1 MSEVNTPGAGATAG
15 VAPEGMFVRQSTGL
29 VRQIGGWQAL
39 SLAIGAIAIGGGFIA
54 FFFMLAVFPHANMY
68 IAWILG
74 GAALVALGL
83 VYIQLIQTM
92 PRTGGDYVFAGRLV
106 HPALGAAVGG
116 GLFFFFALFPAFWAF
131 NFAST
136 HFPAFVQEL
145 GSAIGWDAMVG
156 FSDNL
161 GANGSIFGIG
171 LILVL
176 VLAAIAMYSTRWGYW
191 VLGLCFLAGL
201 AVLAIGLIVLA
212 ANSNSDFVAAFDAQY
227 GAGAYQGVIDAAKP
241 VGYDGGY
248 TFTDTLLSLPWAALW
263 MWGVAFAAYPG
274 GELRN
279 VGRTVKIS
287 ILGSAAITIAYYLIM
302 TGLANRTLGVDFMAA
317 GNFLSLQHS
326 DLFAPGD
333 APSMTAYT
341 GILTGNGFLDICIA
355 LIGPFT
361 EIGIIMTYLL
371 TTSRILFAFS
381 FDRLLPPQII
391 KVSRNGTP
399 VVAIAIIALSILV
412 AFTFATYTTYLGV
425 IANGTLGLAC
435 VYVVISALPIVL
447 IYRHRRLYESGP
459 RFLAQKL
466 LGLPA
471 IVWVAGISTI
481 FNICIVIL
489 AIVKPLGL
497 GPMTWKS
504 GLATVIAFTWAV
516 ALYYGVKGYY
526 KTRGLN
532 IDPVL
537 KEIPAE

>member
-1 MSEVNTPGAGATAG
+1 MSETSAAGPGATAG
-15 VAPEGMFVRQSTGL
+15 IAPEGMFVREATGL
-29 VRQIGGWQAL
+29 VRQIGGWAAL

-54 FFFMLAVFPHANMY
+54 FFFMLAVFPNANMY
-68 IAWILG
+68 IAWLLG

-83 VYIQLIQTM
+83 VYIQLVQTM
-92 PRTGGDYVFAGRLV
+92 PRTGGDYVFAGRLL
-106 HPALGAAVGG
+106 HPAVGAAVGG

-136 HFPAFVQEL
+136 HFPAFLKEF
-145 GSAIGWDAMVG
+145 GGAIGWHSMVS
-156 FSDNL
+156 FSGKLSADSSKF
-161 GANGSIFGIG
+161 AIG
-171 LILVL
+171 LILIL
-176 VLAAIAMYSTRWGYW
+176 VLTAIAMYSTRWGYRI
-191 VLGLCFLAGL
+191 LGICFVVGL
-201 AVLAIGLIVLA
+201 AVLTVGLIVLA
-212 ANSNSDFVAAFDAQY
+212 TKSNSDFRSAFDAQY
-227 GAGAYQGVIDAAKP
+227 GAGAYQGVLANGVKA
-241 VGYDGGY
+241 GYSGGY
-248 TFTDTLLSLPWAALW
+248 TFHDTILALPWAALW

-287 ILGSAAITIAYYLIM
+287 ILGSAAITIVYYLV
-302 TGLANRTLGVDFMAA
+302 TTALANRTLGINFMAA
-317 GNFLSLQHS
+317 ANFLSLQHAN
-326 DLFAPGD
+326 LFAPGD

-341 GILTGNGFLDICIA
+341 SMLTGNGFLKICIS

-391 KVSRNGTP
+391 KLSRNSTP
-399 VVAIAIIALSILV
+399 VVAIAVVALSIVV
-412 AFTFATYTTYLGV
+412 AFVFATYTTYLGV
-425 IANGTLGLAC
+425 VANGTLGLAC

-447 IYRHRRLYESGP
+447 VYKHRRLYESGP
-459 RFLAQKL
+459 RFMARKV
-466 LGLPA
+466 LGLPG
-471 IVWVAGISTI
+471 IVWVAAISTV
-481 FNICIVIL
+481 FNLCIVIL
-489 AIVKPLGL
+489 CIVKPLGI

-526 KTRGLN
+526 RTRGLN
-532 IDPVL
+532 IEPVL